1 MFIKTRF
8 IKVITVTENQRV
20 LEFKNQELEK
30 VLMPGKYKVWDFKNE
45 LDFVTFDINSLYFSE
60 KNAERLYRN
69 NEQLSKHISH
79 WKLDSTEVGLLYV
92 NDLLRG
98 IVAPSEHLYLWKD
111 AGEIRLEKMSI
122 DEDIAIDDKTLFLIN
137 RAGAN
142 TSSRLIRSER
152 TVAVKPIA
160 DLNVAKNHIGLLYV
174 NGQLTKKLEPGQHGF
189 WQFNHTVEL
198 KSFDCRTQL
207 LEISGQEILSKDRVS
222 LRINLS
228 ASIKVND
235 AELAARSVD
244 KVDDFVY
251 KTLQLALRE
260 AVGTKSLDDILL
272 DKLYVNETVK
282 ELVKD
287 RLSDIGISLLSVG
300 VKDII
305 LPGEMKAILN
315 QVVEAQKA
323 AEANVI
329 KRREE
334 TSATRSLH
342 NTAKVMENNPTLM
355 RLKEL
360 EALEKVAERIDSLT
374 VYGGLDGLM
383 NGVVKIA

>member
-1 MFIKTRF
+1 MFRKT
-8 IKVITVTENQRV
+8 KLVAENQRV
-20 LEFKNQELEK
+20 LVFKNQELNN
-30 VLMPGKYKVWDFKNE
+30 VLTPGKHKIWDIKNE
-45 LDFVTFDINSLYFSE
+45 LEFVTFDINTMYFSE

-69 NEQLSKHISH
+69 HKELREHISH
-79 WKLDSTEVGLLYV
+79 WKLACTEVGLLYV

-98 IVAPSEHLYLWKD
+98 VVAPSEHLYLWKD
-111 AGEIRLEKMSI
+111 TGEIRLEKVSI
-122 DEDIAIDDKTLFLIN
+122 DENIEVDDKALFLIN

-142 TSSRLIRSER
+142 TSTRLIKSER
-152 TVAVKPIA
+152 TVAIKPIA
-160 DLNVAKNHIGLLYV
+160 DLNVVKDHVGLLYV
-174 NGQLTKKLEPGQHGF
+174 NGQFIKRLAPGQHAF

-198 KSFDCRTQL
+198 KSFDCRTQM
-207 LEISGQEILSKDRVS
+207 LEVSGQEILSKDRVS

-228 ASIKVND
+228 ASIKVHD
-235 AELAARSVD
+235 AELAARSVES
-244 KVDDFVY
+244 VDDFVY

-282 ELVKD
+282 ELVVE

-342 NTAKVMENNPTLM
+342 NTAKVIENNPTLM

-360 EALEKVAERIDSLT
+360 EALEKVSEKIGSLT
-374 VYGGLDGLM
+374 VYGGLEGLM

>member
-1 MFIKTRF
+1 MFRKIKL
-8 IKVITVTENQRV
+8 VTENQRV
-20 LEFKNQELEK
+20 LVFKNQELEK
-30 VLMPGKYKVWDFKNE
+30 VLMPGKYKVWDIKNE

-122 DEDIAIDDKTLFLIN
+122 DEDIAIDDKTFFLIN

-174 NGQLTKKLEPGQHGF
+174 NGQLTKRLEPGQHGF

-198 KSFDCRTQL
+198 KSFDCRAQL

-272 DKLYVNETVK
+272 DKLYVNETIK